1 MNTPFLDGIT
11 KEAGIPWATL
21 ADKPWILPAIG
32 GVAGGGAGAL
42 VDKENRL
49 RGGLIGAGGGAA
61 LGLVGTKVLRS
72 TKLGKGLQVKDLRKK
87 LFTDSMRDQVMADPG
102 VAVSA
107 NFKTRAERANWDEF
121 VARVQKVMT

>member
-32 GVAGGGAGAL
+32 GVAGGGIGAL

-61 LGLVGTKVLRS
+61 LGLVGTKMLKSTPLGRSLRM
-72 TKLGKGLQVKDLRKK
+72 KDLRKK
-87 LFTDSMRDQVMADPG
+87 LLREKEIIDSMRDQNLNHP
-102 VAVSA
+102 
-107 NFKTRAERANWDEF
+107 FKGW
-121 VARVQKVMT
+121 